1 MSLKCDRCGFGRD
14 VSVYVVY
21 SDHGM
26 GYASYCPTCAHRQL
40 MSGVDVRLLNKEK
53 K

>member
-1 MSLKCDRCGFGRD
+1 MKLKCDRCGCGRD
-14 VSVYVVY
+14 VSMYSVY
-21 SDHGM
+21 SDHAM
-26 GYASYCPTCAHRQL
+26 GYASYCPTCANRLL

>member
-1 MSLKCDRCGFGRD
+1 MNLKCNMCGFKRD
-14 VSVYVVY
+14 VSMYAVY

-26 GYASYCPTCAHRQL
+26 GYASYCPTCVHRQL

-53 K
+53 R